1 MKVAFFLYLIICSY
15 IFCSPNSNEFNT
27 LEANKK
33 RKEQIENLYKCLNEL
48 ATDNFKQIVNEN
60 KGKKFGEILKS
71 HKVSL
76 TKQDKD
82 AIKECRKKIYLNSKV
97 SKEE

>member
-1 MKVAFFLYLIICSY
+1 MKVAFFLYLIVCSY
-15 IFCSPNSNEFNT
+15 ILCSPNSNEFNT
-27 LEANKK
+27 PEGKKK

-60 KGKKFGEILKS
+60 KGTKFGEILKS
-71 HKVSL
+71 HRVSL

-82 AIKECRKKIYLNSKV
+82 AIKECRKKIYLDSKV